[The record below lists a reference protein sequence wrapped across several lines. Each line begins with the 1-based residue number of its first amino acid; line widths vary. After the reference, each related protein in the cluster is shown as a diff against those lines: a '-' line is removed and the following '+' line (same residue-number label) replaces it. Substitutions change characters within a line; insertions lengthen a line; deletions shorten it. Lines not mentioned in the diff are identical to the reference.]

1 LPNVEGFDSLAVGRI
16 VQLGKT
22 KTIKHSGGVVAY
34 FRNHLGPN
42 LSQWKEGSHDSYLWL
57 QVNRDVTPDL
67 FVCMVYIAPIN
78 FKHESESFFQNLV
91 ANIVEI
97 QTLGGIVLL
106 GWDFNA
112 HTTMLLDTID
122 TNDLCEML
130 QAPELVETKQL
141 GSMVK

>member
-1 LPNVEGFDSLAVGRI
+1 
-16 VQLGKT
+16 
-22 KTIKHSGGVVAY
+22 
-34 FRNHLGPN
+34 
-42 LSQWKEGSHDSYLWL
+42 
-57 QVNRDVTPDL
+57 
-67 FVCMVYIAPIN
+67 MVYIAPIS

-141 GSMVK
+141 GSMVKWQNRDAIVGGQDRELLDLCCDVGVLIFNGQKLSDESGEFTCLANGGATLSIILLTHLYNKLSLN